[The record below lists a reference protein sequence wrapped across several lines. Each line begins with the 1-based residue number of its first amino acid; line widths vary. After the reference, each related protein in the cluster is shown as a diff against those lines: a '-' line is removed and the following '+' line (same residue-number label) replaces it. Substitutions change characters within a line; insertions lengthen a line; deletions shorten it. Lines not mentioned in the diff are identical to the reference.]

1 MKTAISALVA
11 LVIGAGGMY
20 LFEEGKLTN
29 LQKSTSALEM
39 QLSEAKTGAEASAA
53 EVTKLQEAG
62 KALQAE
68 ISDAKTKSDAAV
80 ADLNNAL
87 AAKTQEVS
95 TLQAKVTE
103 LEAALTAA
111 KAATGTVQ

>member
-11 LVIGAGGMY
+11 LVIGASGMH
-20 LFEEGKLTN
+20 LFVQGKLTT
-29 LQKSTSALEM
+29 LQTSMSAVET
-39 QLSEAKTGAEASAA
+39 QLSEAKAGAETSAA

-62 KALQAE
+62 KALKAE
-68 ISDAKTKSDAAV
+68 ISDAKTKSDAAM

-103 LEAALTAA
+103 LESALTAA